1 MKLPCVAING
11 TPSCSRTVK
20 LRPSRGLR
28 TDRRSQRRHRIISP
42 VQPPSLHRTGSRLIQ
57 PGERASRVCLRS
69 HSPTAPSLRPC
80 RIHSIPPPHPRVRPR
95 PLLTSPPIIFR
106 LPLHWSQF
114 ALSDGLLAFPQL
126 SLRLGL
132 RLSFSQANQTGASR
146 RRISIEG
153 CHHYQLS
160 DFILLLL
167 CTFYPYLCTLLCL
180 HDFSFL
186 IPFTVGSFF
195 FGIIY
200 HSPSTSSH
208 IGH

>member
-1 MKLPCVAING
+1 MKLPRVAING
-11 TPSCSRTVK
+11 TPSCHRKVNHW
-20 LRPSRGLR
+20 PSRGLR
-28 TDRRSQRRHRIISP
+28 TDTRSQRRHRIISP
-42 VQPPSLHRTGSRLIQ
+42 SHPPSLHQTGSRLIR
-57 PGERASRVCLRS
+57 ERAFRVCLRS

-80 RIHSIPPPHPRVRPR
+80 RIPSIPLPHPQFHPR
-95 PLLTSPPIIFR
+95 PLLTSPPIISR
-106 LPLHWSQF
+106 LPFHWSQF
-114 ALSDGLLAFPQL
+114 ALSYGLLAYPQL

-153 CHHYQLS
+153 CRHYQLS

-180 HDFSFL
+180 YDFSFL
-186 IPFTVGSFF
+186 IPFTAGSFL

>member
-11 TPSCSRTVK
+11 TPSCNRKVK

-28 TDRRSQRRHRIISP
+28 TDRRSQRRRRIISP
-42 VQPPSLHRTGSRLIQ
+42 SHPPSLHQTGSRLIR
-57 PGERASRVCLRS
+57 ERASRVCLRS

-80 RIHSIPPPHPRVRPR
+80 RIHSIPLPHPRVHPR
-95 PLLTSPPIIFR
+95 PLLTPPPIISR
-106 LPLHWSQF
+106 LPFHWNQF
-114 ALSDGLLAFPQL
+114 ALSDGLLTCPQL
-126 SLRLGL
+126 TLRL
-132 RLSFSQANQTGASR
+132 RIRPSFSQANQTGASR

>member
-1 MKLPCVAING
+1 MKLPRVAISG
-11 TPSCSRTVK
+11 TPSCHRKVNHW
-20 LRPSRGLR
+20 PSRGLR
-28 TDRRSQRRHRIISP
+28 TDTRSQRRRRIISP
-42 VQPPSLHRTGSRLIQ
+42 SQPPSLHRTGSRLIR

-80 RIHSIPPPHPRVRPR
+80 RIHSILPPHPRVHPR
-95 PLLTSPPIIFR
+95 PLLTSPPIISR
-106 LPLHWSQF
+106 LPFHWNQF
-114 ALSDGLLAFPQL
+114 ALSYGLIAYPQL

-132 RLSFSQANQTGASR
+132 RLNFLQVNQTGASR
-146 RRISIEG
+146 QRISIEG
-153 CHHYQLS
+153 WHHYQLS

>member
-1 MKLPCVAING
+1 MKLPCVTISG
-11 TPSCSRTVK
+11 TPSCNRKVK

-28 TDRRSQRRHRIISP
+28 TDRRSQRRRRTVSP
-42 VQPPSLHRTGSRLIQ
+42 SQPPFLQRTGSRII
-57 PGERASRVCLRS
+57 RVRLRS

-80 RIHSIPPPHPRVRPR
+80 RIHSIPPPHLRVHPC
-95 PLLTSPPIIFR
+95 PLLTSPPIISR
-106 LPLHWSQF
+106 LPFHWNQF
-114 ALSDGLLAFPQL
+114 ALSDGLLAYPQL

-153 CHHYQLS
+153 CRHYQLS

-180 HDFSFL
+180 YDFSFL
-186 IPFTVGSFF
+186 IPFTAGSFL